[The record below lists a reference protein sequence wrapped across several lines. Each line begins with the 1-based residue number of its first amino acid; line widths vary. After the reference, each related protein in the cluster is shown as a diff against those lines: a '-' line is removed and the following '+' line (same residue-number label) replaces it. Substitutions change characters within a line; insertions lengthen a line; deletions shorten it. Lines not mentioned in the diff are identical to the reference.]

1 MLYLPVLS
9 RVAYGNHSPRKWYR
23 GDSILV
29 KGIASPVSP
38 LIAVIS
44 RSDLDQLLA
53 HLARSR
59 MASAM
64 LYAHEACFLASLP
77 ALHYTLQPNPRAIL
91 PCLPVQRSGAAKT
104 VPLRVA
110 CQMPVS
116 RSDLA
121 KAYVVLYCIVAL
133 AYLVLIK

>member
-9 RVAYGNHSPRKWYR
+9 RVAYGKHSPRKWYR

-38 LIAVIS
+38 LIAVLS
-44 RSDLDQLLA
+44 RSDLVQLLA

-64 LYAHEACFLASLP
+64 LYAHEAMASSPPSRLYSLTTAQSVCDTP
-77 ALHYTLQPNPRAIL
+77 MLTGSAKRRSKNCPITCGLQDVSISARTRYTLI
-91 PCLPVQRSGAAKT
+91 
-104 VPLRVA
+104 
-110 CQMPVS
+110 
-116 RSDLA
+116 DL
-121 KAYVVLYCIVAL
+121 V
-133 AYLVLIK
+133 